1 MYVPFRRLA
10 MPQPRLTVKH
20 RSARLVVG
28 SESLSGRAAPGRAQW
43 NISSRMR
50 ICAEIRTIMMY
61 AQVPLGRQ
69 SPHGR
74 IPRSGIGKT
83 NLKFGEF
90 DADKGE

>member
-1 MYVPFRRLA
+1 M
-10 MPQPRLTVKH
+10 TVKP

-28 SESLSGRAAPGRAQW
+28 IRAKPLWEGRPGRAQW

-83 NLKFGEF
+83 NVKFGEF

>member
-1 MYVPFRRLA
+1 
-10 MPQPRLTVKH
+10 
-20 RSARLVVG
+20 
-28 SESLSGRAAPGRAQW
+28 
-43 NISSRMR
+43 MR

-83 NLKFGEF
+83 NVKFGSSMLIKENKAPGHSYAQPRRRPAEKGRGRRSSTNSEGYAGCGLRHL
-90 DADKGE
+90 DAQ